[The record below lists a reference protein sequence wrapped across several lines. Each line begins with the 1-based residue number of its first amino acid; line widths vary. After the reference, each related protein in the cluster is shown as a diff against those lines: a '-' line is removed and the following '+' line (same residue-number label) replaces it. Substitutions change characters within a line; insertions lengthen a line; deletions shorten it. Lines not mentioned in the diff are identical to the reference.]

1 MATVTNVTLFWHKI
15 PLDRKENWLS
25 YTLVRGGALVGLRLC
40 KKCQDNYYEQDLKDR
55 PKCQLCGK
63 VIMDGIAVT
72 ICRLCSLETCVC
84 MQCGTAVAADD
95 ETLEEKKRRKTRGK
109 SKEILP
115 DKTVDRNTSKGKDN
129 PDDSSKGRVVGAS

>member
-1 MATVTNVTLFWHKI
+1 
-15 PLDRKENWLS
+15 
-25 YTLVRGGALVGLRLC
+25 
-40 KKCQDNYYEQDLKDR
+40 
-55 PKCQLCGK
+55 
-63 VIMDGIAVT
+63 
-72 ICRLCSLETCVC
+72 